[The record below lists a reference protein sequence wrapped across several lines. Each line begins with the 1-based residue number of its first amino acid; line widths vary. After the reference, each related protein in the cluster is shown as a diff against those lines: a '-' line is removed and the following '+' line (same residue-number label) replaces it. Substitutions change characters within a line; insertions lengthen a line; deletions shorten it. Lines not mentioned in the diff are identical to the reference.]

1 MSVNFRKCVC
11 AGLPTASALISSI
24 ALAQTAGSAAP
35 KTATKTD
42 TEKASIVIQEII
54 VTAQRREQNLQDVPV
69 SVAVIGQEELTA
81 SRITSLMDV
90 GAVAPGVS
98 VRKTPGGLGAPQI
111 VARGVTSSGALP
123 GSDKSISINIDGV
136 YIGSNYGLT
145 TDMPDLVRIEAL
157 RGPQGTL
164 FGRNT
169 TGGALSF
176 VTADPTGELGIHQEV
191 SVGNFDQFRSIT
203 HLELPQ
209 AGAFS
214 SYVSYMRNQRDG
226 DIKNLDSGIVFD
238 RSNAPGFG
246 HETSAKTLGDNE
258 TDAVRAALKF
268 EPNDAF
274 KAIYKFDWA
283 KAETTAE
290 GSGVIAYDPVTAAG
304 FGLGGVNAAVA
315 LDPPLISGTKR
326 PDAVRNAFTVPGEM
340 KSFGHTLTANFDLTN
355 QLTLKSISAYRKV
368 RAYGT
373 LDNLGLGQ
381 MFYPGSTDPFY
392 VQVGQNLSR
401 QKQWS
406 EELQLNY
413 DSEFVTLTLGG
424 LYYKEKVATGA
435 PDGLTNGAALFGLP
449 LPGNVLPAGR
459 DITFLTAKSLAG
471 YGQSEFHVTS
481 QLDLVGGIRVTQDK
495 KNGDYFAE
503 NPTFGVPLSQTPFTY
518 KDTRTTYL
526 AGLNYRLTDDI
537 LAYAKFST
545 GYISGGSVA
554 GVDFDAETAKS
565 WEAGIKSDWFDQ
577 RLRLNLTGFFVKY
590 KDLQQGVPGNLANRP
605 DLLLALINFGNAKA
619 KGFEAEVTTVPIDG
633 LTLSGAVAYTDF
645 DFTKFVPAWEA
656 TIIGFGGTPDKFPT
670 WLRPSTTAN
679 FAATYESKRGAFF
692 DDARLMV
699 RLDTNYRSRV
709 VTPGILATPLPP
721 VFVDVHETGG
731 NWIANARVAL
741 QDISIGSGHLEI
753 AAWARNLFDDRGTVW
768 GNYLYFAAGTTYEPA
783 RTYGLDMIVDF

>member
-1 MSVNFRKCVC
+1 MSVNFS
-11 AGLPTASALISSI
+11 GLLMVSALTSSM
-24 ALAQTAGSAAP
+24 ALAQTTDSGN
-35 KTATKTD
+35 TKTD
-42 TEKASIVIQEII
+42 TEKAGTGLEEII
-54 VTAQRREQNLQDVPV
+54 VTAQKREQSLQDVPL
-69 SVAVIGQEELTA
+69 SVAVIGQEELA
-81 SRITSLMDV
+81 ANRITSLIDV
-90 GAVAPGVS
+90 GAAAPGVS

-111 VARGVTSSGALP
+111 VIRGVTSSGALP

-136 YIGSNYGLT
+136 YVGSNYGLT
-145 TDMPDLVRIEAL
+145 TDMLDLVRIEAL

-176 VTADPTGELGIHQEV
+176 VTADPTGEMGIHQEL
-191 SVGNFDQFRSIT
+191 SAGNFDQFRSIT

-226 DIKNLDSGIVFD
+226 DIRNLDSGIVFD

-246 HETSAKTLGDNE
+246 REVSAKRLGDNQ
-258 TDAVRAALKF
+258 TDAVRAAVKF
-268 EPNDAF
+268 EPGDAF
-274 KAIYKFDWA
+274 NLIYKFDWA
-283 KAETTAE
+283 EATTTAE

-304 FGLGGVNAAVA
+304 FGLGGINAAVA

-326 PDAVRNAFTVPGEM
+326 PDAVRNAFAVPGEM
-340 KSFGHTLTANFDLTN
+340 KSYGHTLTANFRLTD

-401 QKQWS
+401 HEQWS

-413 DSEFVTLTLGG
+413 DSDFVALTLGG

-435 PDGLTNGAALFGLP
+435 PDGLANGATLLGLP

-459 DITFLTAKSLAG
+459 DITFLTGKSLAA
-471 YGQSEFHVTS
+471 YGQAEFHVTS
-481 QLDLVGGIRVTQDK
+481 QLDLVGGMRVTQDK
-495 KNGDYFAE
+495 KNGDYFAA
-503 NPTFGVPLSQTPFTY
+503 NPGFGIPLSETPFTY
-518 KDTRTTYL
+518 KDTKQTYL
-526 AGLNYRLTDDI
+526 AGVNYHLTDDI

-554 GVDFDAETAKS
+554 GVDFDPETANS
-565 WEAGIKSDWFDQ
+565 WEAGIKTDWFDQ

-590 KDLQQGVPGNLANRP
+590 KDLQQGVPGSLANRP
-605 DLLLALINFGNAKA
+605 DLLLAMINFGDAEA
-619 KGFEAEVTTVPIDG
+619 KGFEAEVTTVPVDG

-645 DFTKFVPAWEA
+645 EFTKFVPAWEA
-656 TIIGFGGTPDKFPT
+656 TIIGLGGTPDTFPT

-679 FAATYESKRGAFF
+679 FSASYESNPGAVF
-692 DDARLMV
+692 DGARLMV
-699 RLDTNYRSRV
+699 RLDTNYRSKV
-709 VTPGILATPLPP
+709 VTPGIFTTTVPPL
-721 VFVDVHETGG
+721 FEDVHKTGG
-731 NWIANARVAL
+731 NWIANARIAL
-741 QDISIGSGHLEI
+741 KDISIGSGSLEI

-768 GNYLYFAAGTTYEPA
+768 GNYIYFAAGTTYEPA
-783 RTYGLDMIVDF
+783 RTYGLDVIVDF